1 MLNVKLLGNIILE
14 NMYLC
19 NLTCLKHWE
28 MKRIERQDYLQKLI
42 AFKDKKLIKVIT
54 GIRRCGKSTIMEIY
68 RDWLLAHGI
77 VQDQIVYL
85 NFEDY
90 DFVELRDPRK
100 LYAYIK
106 PLLLQDKMTYIF
118 FDEIQHVKDFPDI
131 INSLNLKPMVDLY
144 VTGSNAYMLSSEIAT
159 LLSGR
164 YVEIAMLPLSFKE
177 YVEGIGGAGNLSQAY
192 LEYVSKS
199 SFPYTLELDTTN
211 EISDYL
217 NAVYNTIVVK
227 DIMSRKKI
235 PDVMMLES
243 VIRFTADNIGNI
255 LSTKRIADLMTADG
269 RKIDQKTVEK
279 YLSTLCESFFL
290 YEVKRYNIKGRQLLK
305 TLGKYYLVDIGLRRM
320 LLGSRSFDAG
330 RILENIVYL
339 ELLRRQKKV
348 YIGKMD
354 NLEVDFVAMDEND
367 ITYYQVAATVRDE
380 DTLKRE
386 LASLQQI
393 KDQYPK
399 FILTLDEDPTADYNG
414 IKRVNALKWLM
425 GEV

>member
-1 MLNVKLLGNIILE
+1 
-14 NMYLC
+14 
-19 NLTCLKHWE
+19 
-28 MKRIERQDYLQKLI
+28 MKRIERRAYLQKLI

-68 RDWLLAHGI
+68 RDWLTGHG
-77 VQDQIVYL
+77 VMQEQIIYL

-90 DFVELRDPRK
+90 DLIELRDPRK

-106 PLLLQDKMTYIF
+106 PLIHQDKMTYIF
-118 FDEIQHVKDFPDI
+118 FDEIQHVQDFPDI
-131 INSLNLKPMVDLY
+131 INSLHLKPMVDLY

-177 YVEGIGGAGNLSQAY
+177 YVEGIGSTDNLSQAY

-199 SFPYTLELDTTN
+199 SFPYTLELDTTY

-227 DIMSRKKI
+227 DIMSRRKI
-235 PDVMMLES
+235 SDVMMLES

-269 RKIDQKTVEK
+269 RKIDQKAVEK

-290 YEVKRYNIKGRQLLK
+290 YEVKRYNIKGKQLLK

-354 NLEVDFVAMDEND
+354 NLEVDFVAIDENG

-380 DTLKRE
+380 NTLKRE

-399 FILTLDEDPTADYNG
+399 FILTLDEDPTADYDG
-414 IKRVNALKWLM
+414 IKRINAFQWLM
-425 GEV
+425 GEI

>member
-1 MLNVKLLGNIILE
+1 
-14 NMYLC
+14 
-19 NLTCLKHWE
+19 
-28 MKRIERQDYLQKLI
+28 MKRIERHNYLQKLI

-68 RDWLLAHGI
+68 RDWLVAHG
-77 VQDQIVYL
+77 VMQEQIIYL

-90 DFVELRDPRK
+90 DYFELRDPRK
-100 LYAYIK
+100 LYAYVK
-106 PLLLQDKMTYIF
+106 PLIQQEKMTYIF
-118 FDEIQHVKDFPDI
+118 FDEIQHVTDFPDI
-131 INSLNLKPMVDLY
+131 INSLNLKPTVDLY

-177 YVEGIGGAGNLSQAY
+177 YAEGIGGTDHLPQTY
-192 LEYVSKS
+192 IKYVSKS
-199 SFPYTLELDTTN
+199 SFPYTLELDTEN

-227 DIMSRKKI
+227 DIMSRNKLS
-235 PDVMMLES
+235 DVMMLES

-255 LSTKRIADLMTADG
+255 LSTKRIADLMSADG

-290 YEVKRYNIKGRQLLK
+290 YEVKRYNIKGKQLLK

-330 RILENIVYL
+330 RILENIVFL

-354 NLEVDFVAMDEND
+354 NLEVDFVAIDEND

-380 DTLKRE
+380 KTLKRE

-399 FILTLDEDPTADYNG
+399 YILTLDEDPTADYHG
-414 IKRVNALKWLM
+414 IKRINALKWLM

>member
-1 MLNVKLLGNIILE
+1 
-14 NMYLC
+14 
-19 NLTCLKHWE
+19 
-28 MKRIERQDYLQKLI
+28 MKRIERHNYLKKLI

-68 RDWLLAHGI
+68 RDWLIAHG
-77 VQDQIVYL
+77 VMQEQIIYL

-90 DFVELRDPRK
+90 DYFELRDPRK
-100 LYAYIK
+100 LYSYVK
-106 PLLLQDKMTYIF
+106 PLIQQDKMTYIF
-118 FDEIQHVKDFPDI
+118 FDEIQHVTDFPDI
-131 INSLNLKPMVDLY
+131 INSLNLKPTVDLY

-177 YVEGIGGAGNLSQAY
+177 YAEGIGGTDHLSQTY
-192 LEYVSKS
+192 IEYVNKS
-199 SFPYTLELDTTN
+199 SFPYTLELDTAN

-227 DIMSRKKI
+227 DIMSRNKLS
-235 PDVMMLES
+235 DVMMLES

-255 LSTKRIADLMTADG
+255 LSTKRIADLMSADG

-290 YEVKRYNIKGRQLLK
+290 YEVKRYNIKGKQLLK

-330 RILENIVYL
+330 RILENIVFL

-354 NLEVDFVAMDEND
+354 NLEVDFVAIDEND
-367 ITYYQVAATVRDE
+367 LAYYQVAATVRDE
-380 DTLKRE
+380 KTLKRE

-399 FILTLDEDPTADYNG
+399 YILTLDEDPTADYDG
-414 IKRVNALKWLM
+414 IKRINALKWLM

>member
-1 MLNVKLLGNIILE
+1 
-14 NMYLC
+14 
-19 NLTCLKHWE
+19 
-28 MKRIERQDYLQKLI
+28 MKRIERHNYLKKLI

-68 RDWLLAHGI
+68 RDWLIAHG
-77 VQDQIVYL
+77 VMQEQIIYL

-90 DFVELRDPRK
+90 DYFELRDPRK
-100 LYAYIK
+100 LYSYVK
-106 PLLLQDKMTYIF
+106 PLIQQDKMTYIF
-118 FDEIQHVKDFPDI
+118 FDEIQHVTDFPDI
-131 INSLNLKPMVDLY
+131 INSLNLKPTVDLY

-177 YVEGIGGAGNLSQAY
+177 YAEGIGGTDHLPQAY
-192 LEYVSKS
+192 IEYVSKS
-199 SFPYTLELDTTN
+199 SFPYTLELDTAN

-227 DIMSRKKI
+227 DIMSRNKLS
-235 PDVMMLES
+235 DVMMLES

-255 LSTKRIADLMTADG
+255 LSTKRIADLMSADG

-290 YEVKRYNIKGRQLLK
+290 YEVKRYNIKGKQLLK

-330 RILENIVYL
+330 RILENIVFL

-354 NLEVDFVAMDEND
+354 NLEVDFVAIDEND

-380 DTLKRE
+380 KTLKRE

-399 FILTLDEDPTADYNG
+399 YILTLDEDPTADYDG
-414 IKRVNALKWLM
+414 IKRINALKWLM

>member
-1 MLNVKLLGNIILE
+1 
-14 NMYLC
+14 
-19 NLTCLKHWE
+19 
-28 MKRIERQDYLQKLI
+28 MKRIERHNYLQKLI

-68 RDWLLAHGI
+68 RDWLIAHG
-77 VQDQIVYL
+77 VTQEQIIYL

-90 DFVELRDPRK
+90 DYFELRDPRK
-100 LYAYIK
+100 LYSYVK
-106 PLLLQDKMTYIF
+106 PLIQQDKMTYIF
-118 FDEIQHVKDFPDI
+118 FDEIQHVTDFPDI
-131 INSLNLKPMVDLY
+131 INSLNLKPTVDLY

-177 YVEGIGGAGNLSQAY
+177 YAEGIGGTDYLSQTY
-192 LEYVSKS
+192 IEYVSKS
-199 SFPYTLELDTTN
+199 SFPYTLELDTAN

-227 DIMSRKKI
+227 DIMSRNKLS
-235 PDVMMLES
+235 DVMMLES

-255 LSTKRIADLMTADG
+255 LSTKRIADLMSADG

-290 YEVKRYNIKGRQLLK
+290 YEVKRYNIKGKQLLK

-330 RILENIVYL
+330 RILENIVFL

-354 NLEVDFVAMDEND
+354 NLEVDFVAIDEND
-367 ITYYQVAATVRDE
+367 LTYYQVAATVRDE
-380 DTLKRE
+380 KTLKRE

-399 FILTLDEDPTADYNG
+399 YILTLDEDPTADYDG
-414 IKRVNALKWLM
+414 IKRINALKWLM

>member
-1 MLNVKLLGNIILE
+1 
-14 NMYLC
+14 
-19 NLTCLKHWE
+19 
-28 MKRIERQDYLQKLI
+28 MKRIERQAYLQKLI

-68 RDWLLAHGI
+68 RDWLMARG
-77 VQDQIVYL
+77 VGKDQIVYL

-90 DFVELRDPRK
+90 DFFELRDPGK

-106 PLLLQDKMTYIF
+106 PLIQQDKMTYIF

-131 INSLNLKPMVDLY
+131 INSLNLKPTADLY
-144 VTGSNAYMLSSEIAT
+144 VTGANAYMLSSEIAT

-177 YVEGIGGAGNLSQAY
+177 YVEGIGGTDNLSQAY
-192 LEYVSKS
+192 MEYVSKS
-199 SFPYTLELDTTN
+199 SFPYTLELNTAN
-211 EISDYL
+211 EVSDYL

-227 DIMSRKKI
+227 DIMSRNKLS
-235 PDVMMLES
+235 DVMMLES

-269 RKIDQKTVEK
+269 RKIDQKTVER
-279 YLSTLCESFFL
+279 YLSILCESFFL
-290 YEVKRYNIKGRQLLK
+290 YEVKRYNIRGKQQLK

-320 LLGSRSFDAG
+320 LLGSRSFDVG

-339 ELLRRQKKV
+339 ELLHRQKKV

-354 NLEVDFVAMDEND
+354 NLEVDFVAVDEGD
-367 ITYYQVAATVRDE
+367 IAYYQVAATVRDGA
-380 DTLKRE
+380 TLKRE
-386 LASLQQI
+386 LASLRQI

-399 FILTLDEDPTADYNG
+399 YILTLDDDPVADYDG
-414 IKRVNALKWLM
+414 IKRINVLKWLVNM
-425 GEV
+425 EK

>member
-1 MLNVKLLGNIILE
+1 
-14 NMYLC
+14 
-19 NLTCLKHWE
+19 
-28 MKRIERQDYLQKLI
+28 MKRIERYNYLQKLI

-68 RDWLLAHGI
+68 RDWLIAHG
-77 VQDQIVYL
+77 VMQEQIIYL

-90 DFVELRDPRK
+90 DYFELRDPRK
-100 LYAYIK
+100 LYSYVK
-106 PLLLQDKMTYIF
+106 PLIQQDKMTYIF
-118 FDEIQHVKDFPDI
+118 FDEIQHVTDFPDI
-131 INSLNLKPMVDLY
+131 INSLNLKPTVDLY

-177 YVEGIGGAGNLSQAY
+177 YAEGIGGTDYLSQTY
-192 LEYVSKS
+192 IEYVSKS
-199 SFPYTLELDTTN
+199 SFPYTLELDTAN

-227 DIMSRKKI
+227 DIMSRNKLS
-235 PDVMMLES
+235 DVMMLES

-255 LSTKRIADLMTADG
+255 LSTKRIADLMSADG

-290 YEVKRYNIKGRQLLK
+290 YEVKRYNIKGKQLLK

-330 RILENIVYL
+330 RILENIVFL

-354 NLEVDFVAMDEND
+354 NLEVDFVAIDEND
-367 ITYYQVAATVRDE
+367 LAYYQVAATVRDE
-380 DTLKRE
+380 KTLKRE

-399 FILTLDEDPTADYNG
+399 YILTLDEDPTADYDG
-414 IKRVNALKWLM
+414 IKRINALKWLM

>member
-1 MLNVKLLGNIILE
+1 
-14 NMYLC
+14 
-19 NLTCLKHWE
+19 
-28 MKRIERQDYLQKLI
+28 MKRIERQAYLQKLI

-68 RDWLLAHGI
+68 RDWLMARG
-77 VQDQIVYL
+77 VGKDQIVYL

-90 DFVELRDPRK
+90 DFFELRDPGK

-106 PLLLQDKMTYIF
+106 PLIQQDKMTYIF

-131 INSLNLKPMVDLY
+131 INSLNLKPTADLY
-144 VTGSNAYMLSSEIAT
+144 VTGANAYMLSSEIAT

-177 YVEGIGGAGNLSQAY
+177 YVEGIGGTDNLSQAY
-192 LEYVSKS
+192 MEYVSKS
-199 SFPYTLELDTTN
+199 SFPYTLELNTAN
-211 EISDYL
+211 EVSDYL

-227 DIMSRKKI
+227 DIMSRNKLS
-235 PDVMMLES
+235 DVMMLES

-269 RKIDQKTVEK
+269 RKIDQKTVER
-279 YLSTLCESFFL
+279 YLSILCESFFL
-290 YEVKRYNIKGRQLLK
+290 YEVKRYNIRGKQQLK

-320 LLGSRSFDAG
+320 LLGSRSFDVG

-339 ELLRRQKKV
+339 ELLHRQKKV

-354 NLEVDFVAMDEND
+354 NLEVDFVAVDEDD
-367 ITYYQVAATVRDE
+367 ISYYQVAATVRDE
-380 DTLKRE
+380 ATLKRE
-386 LASLQQI
+386 LASLRQI

-399 FILTLDEDPTADYNG
+399 YILTLDDDPVADYDG
-414 IKRVNALKWLM
+414 IKRINVLKWLV
-425 GEV
+425 GVE

>member
-1 MLNVKLLGNIILE
+1 
-14 NMYLC
+14 
-19 NLTCLKHWE
+19 
-28 MKRIERQDYLQKLI
+28 MKRIERHNYLQKLI

-68 RDWLLAHGI
+68 RDWLIAHG
-77 VQDQIVYL
+77 VTQEQIIYL

-90 DFVELRDPRK
+90 DYFELRDPRK
-100 LYAYIK
+100 LYSYVK
-106 PLLLQDKMTYIF
+106 PLIQQDKMTYIF
-118 FDEIQHVKDFPDI
+118 FDEIQHVTDFPDI
-131 INSLNLKPMVDLY
+131 INSLNLKPTVDLY

-177 YVEGIGGAGNLSQAY
+177 YAEGIGGTDHLSQTY
-192 LEYVSKS
+192 IEYASKS
-199 SFPYTLELDTTN
+199 SFPYTLELDTAN

-227 DIMSRKKI
+227 DIMSRNKLS
-235 PDVMMLES
+235 DVMMLES

-255 LSTKRIADLMTADG
+255 LSTKRIADLMSADG

-290 YEVKRYNIKGRQLLK
+290 YEVKRYNIKGKQLLK

-330 RILENIVYL
+330 RILENIVFL

-354 NLEVDFVAMDEND
+354 NLEVDFVAIDEND
-367 ITYYQVAATVRDE
+367 LTYYQVAATVRDE
-380 DTLKRE
+380 KTLKRE

-399 FILTLDEDPTADYNG
+399 YILTLDEDPTADYDG
-414 IKRVNALKWLM
+414 IKRINALKWLM

>member
-1 MLNVKLLGNIILE
+1 
-14 NMYLC
+14 
-19 NLTCLKHWE
+19 
-28 MKRIERQDYLQKLI
+28 MKRIERHNYLQKLI

-68 RDWLLAHGI
+68 RDWLIAHG
-77 VQDQIVYL
+77 VTQEQIIYL

-90 DFVELRDPRK
+90 DYFELRDPRK
-100 LYAYIK
+100 LYSYVK
-106 PLLLQDKMTYIF
+106 PLIQQDKMTYIF
-118 FDEIQHVKDFPDI
+118 FDEIQHVTDFPDI
-131 INSLNLKPMVDLY
+131 INSLNLKPTVDLY

-177 YVEGIGGAGNLSQAY
+177 YAEGIGGTDHLPQAY
-192 LEYVSKS
+192 MEYVSKS
-199 SFPYTLELDTTN
+199 SFPYTLELDTAN

-227 DIMSRKKI
+227 DIMSRNKLS
-235 PDVMMLES
+235 DVMMLES

-255 LSTKRIADLMTADG
+255 LSTKRIADLMSADG

-290 YEVKRYNIKGRQLLK
+290 YEVKRYNIKGKQLLK

-330 RILENIVYL
+330 RILENIVFL

-354 NLEVDFVAMDEND
+354 NLEVDFVAIDEND
-367 ITYYQVAATVRDE
+367 LTYYQVAATVRDE
-380 DTLKRE
+380 KTLKRE

-399 FILTLDEDPTADYNG
+399 YILTLDEDPTADYDG
-414 IKRVNALKWLM
+414 IKRINALKWLM